1 MKKIIC
7 NSELINLGNHLIDEI
22 LNRSNEF
29 ETINVIIP
37 NSKIEQWFKTY
48 WLKNQEQVLM
58 NVNFI
63 NIDEA
68 LVKFIKSNN
77 SCTLINKQELKMLIF
92 KNLSIKNNIELPE
105 HIYSYLYING
115 DIDPIKMYD
124 LSNKLAELFLEYEED
139 QIEIN
144 GWQKELYEIVLNDS
158 LNYHL
163 TTLDYLYK
171 NKINIEE
178 NDNAIYFFGFISFN
192 NLQEKIIEEYAKKS
206 NVIIYMLDEEGAT
219 YKDYT
224 VVSAAS
230 KIRELEFVHSKISE
244 LLKESSNSY
253 SDFLVLA
260 PNINAYENLIPRVFS
275 QDNVDFSN
283 IPYIINDIKRKDN
296 DFIIGLKKFFEIHKK
311 GFYTRLDF
319 FELINNEDIRKARN
333 ITHDDIEAWINAILS
348 MNVFR
353 NSVTLDDWNYAK
365 KRVLLSKIVNIN
377 NLGNNIV
384 ELADNQYLPY
394 SSISL
399 NDESI
404 VKFVKFIDDMES
416 FCNLLN
422 RIEFINNENILE
434 VKIKLEKWFS
444 IKDFNDIETNKNL
457 KKAMNII
464 YNWIHM
470 NISNNN
476 IRKENLFYLLFD
488 ECKDIEH
495 KSNDYFVKGITF
507 TNFDMDVVMQAKYI
521 FFLNLGA
528 KELPTKMNKSEI
540 DIRDYDISKNRIEER
555 TFNLQCLNASK
566 KLYISHLNKDLKTDE
581 DLYPSSFVINLEGK
595 KAPQKIEIS
604 LDETRDWNDLY
615 TKREYKNKDY
625 FLGLLSTKENKNL
638 ENIDVSYEN
647 LKKIKV
653 TEMAEYL
660 EEPLKYKANYLFGK
674 IYDNDEKIRD
684 EYEPFK
690 LNKLDET
697 IISSK
702 IILDIMKNKD
712 EYYGDEYFEKLFNK
726 LNLEHSLPNIN
737 KLVNNSSFDQVKSVS
752 KNMKDSFE
760 KKYGINYEIIS
771 INDLVFG
778 QGENQWVLTCNKE
791 ICRSIQDTKIIY
803 TQIKKNPSK
812 TKESNFTFI
821 YIASLMDVASFEN
834 ENEYEVILYR
844 KSEKTFKI
852 TPKEA
857 RELLEKI
864 YNAMNDYSINNFSSI
879 DFLSVKNFNFDIL
892 IGDIEKQ
899 GSPWEYYKD
908 KKMFEYYTQLGLD
921 TIQSSKEYRVI
932 QNKHIELIKYLKA
945 IPEESDGV
953 ENEQ

>member
-1 MKKIIC
+1 
-7 NSELINLGNHLIDEI
+7 
-22 LNRSNEF
+22 
-29 ETINVIIP
+29 
-37 NSKIEQWFKTY
+37 
-48 WLKNQEQVLM
+48 M

-68 LVKFIKSNN
+68 LVKFINSNN

-92 KNLSIKNNIELPE
+92 KNLSIKNNVELPE

-244 LLKESSNSY
+244 LLKEPSNSY

-275 QDNVDFSN
+275 QDNVDFPN

-444 IKDFNDIETNKNL
+444 IKDFNDIETNKNF

-476 IRKENLFYLLFD
+476 IRKESLFYLLFD

-540 DIRDYDISKNRIEER
+540 DIRDYDISKNKIEER
-555 TFNLQCLNASK
+555 AFNLQCLNASK

-595 KAPQKIEIS
+595 TNMNGCQLVE
-604 LDETRDWNDLY
+604 E
-615 TKREYKNKDY
+615 E
-625 FLGLLSTKENKNL
+625 KE
-638 ENIDVSYEN
+638 
-647 LKKIKV
+647 
-653 TEMAEYL
+653 
-660 EEPLKYKANYLFGK
+660 
-674 IYDNDEKIRD
+674 
-684 EYEPFK
+684 
-690 LNKLDET
+690 
-697 IISSK
+697 
-702 IILDIMKNKD
+702 
-712 EYYGDEYFEKLFNK
+712 
-726 LNLEHSLPNIN
+726 
-737 KLVNNSSFDQVKSVS
+737 
-752 KNMKDSFE
+752 
-760 KKYGINYEIIS
+760 EIIVIKRS
-771 INDLVFG
+771 HK
-778 QGENQWVLTCNKE
+778 GECQ
-791 ICRSIQDTKIIY
+791 
-803 TQIKKNPSK
+803 
-812 TKESNFTFI
+812 
-821 YIASLMDVASFEN
+821 
-834 ENEYEVILYR
+834 
-844 KSEKTFKI
+844 
-852 TPKEA
+852 
-857 RELLEKI
+857 
-864 YNAMNDYSINNFSSI
+864 
-879 DFLSVKNFNFDIL
+879 
-892 IGDIEKQ
+892 
-899 GSPWEYYKD
+899 
-908 KKMFEYYTQLGLD
+908 
-921 TIQSSKEYRVI
+921 
-932 QNKHIELIKYLKA
+932 
-945 IPEESDGV
+945 
-953 ENEQ
+953 